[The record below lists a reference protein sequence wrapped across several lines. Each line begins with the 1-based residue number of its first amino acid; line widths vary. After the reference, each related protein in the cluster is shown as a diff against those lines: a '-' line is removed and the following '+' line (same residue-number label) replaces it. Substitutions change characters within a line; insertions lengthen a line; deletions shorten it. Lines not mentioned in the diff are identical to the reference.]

1 VDKRLIATWVAEDEG
16 GKDFLHIGKG
26 DKNWMKFISQ
36 QKARNYAT
44 EEIQMF
50 VSKVDDRTFL
60 NFEYTED
67 ESKKVFGY
75 HLFEYEIWHKDY
87 LVFYE
92 IDWEFVRKAV
102 ENKTLFGR
110 IGSDDEVIVLANSS
124 EIKAFIANSPKEKLF
139 PKELMTFQRLKGF

>member
-1 VDKRLIATWVAEDEG
+1 
-16 GKDFLHIGKG
+16 
-26 DKNWMKFISQ
+26 
-36 QKARNYAT
+36 
-44 EEIQMF
+44 
-50 VSKVDDRTFL
+50 
-60 NFEYTED
+60 
-67 ESKKVFGY
+67 
-75 HLFEYEIWHKDY
+75 LFEYEIWHKDY